1 MYASVICEENRAQKA
16 AFLCWGRQLHAGK
29 ASSNKTADL
38 NPPHPPGMIPV
49 YCDSLTVKGKSPV
62 SLVIIRFRNVLYERN
77 RK

>member
-1 MYASVICEENRAQKA
+1 MLLSFVRKIEPKRLRFCVGVGSSTLGKPVQTK
-16 AFLCWGRQLHAGK
+16 QLI
-29 ASSNKTADL
+29 ST
-38 NPPHPPGMIPV
+38 PPHPPGMIPV